1 MSAAARAEPGTRLS
15 AALVAE
21 QTGVPLPTV
30 QKLMGRLAQ
39 SGLLG
44 SARGSGGGFVLARAA
59 DSISLADIVEA
70 VDGPIAMTACVDQGR
85 HDCGLET
92 GRRVRSQWHEVTDTI
107 LCALAGVSTSRHAH
121 GMLQ

>member
-1 MSAAARAEPGTRLS
+1 MRIAIGVAPVRLTSLADYAVVVMSAAARAEPGTRLS

-44 SARGSGGGFVLARAA
+44 SARARGGRFVLARAA
-59 DSISLADIVEA
+59 HRIRLSDISAA
-70 VDGPIAMTACVDQGR
+70 GPGPIA
-85 HDCGLET
+85 
-92 GRRVRSQWHEVTDTI
+92 
-107 LCALAGVSTSRHAH
+107 LAAG
-121 GMLQ
+121 

>member
-21 QTGVPLPTV
+21 QTGVSLPTV

-92 GRRVRSQWHEVTDTI
+92 RSEESRGGKEW
-107 LCALAGVSTSRHAH
+107 VSTCRTRWSADH
-121 GMLQ
+121 